1 MALGLLFQGGLLLLG
16 VGKLSRDRTT
26 DRSKM
31 LMIKASNG
39 SNYLWLILL
48 IFSIDSKYI
57 RGQFK
62 AQ

>member
-1 MALGLLFQGGLLLLG
+1 MLLLG

-48 IFSIDSKYI
+48 IFLIDSEYI